1 MVLVLVAMSVPLAGL
16 VHQLTIPVEAAGV
29 IPVLVSAAVGVVV
42 ARHQPRNPL
51 GWLLIF
57 FTLLVM
63 LSIDG
68 GYYAVLSYSLGH
80 HLPLAWVAVLLVPLW
95 APAAALFAL
104 VILLFP
110 DGRLAARWWRWVLWA
125 YAGLFACYMAVSFGR
140 TIAAVTS
147 HAVWLDSFGDVTS
160 TQHLPAWVGAVVIV
174 PVGVIWLS
182 FAARQVLTWRH
193 ARCSAGGTPAASAA
207 GS

>member
-1 MVLVLVAMSVPLAGL
+1 MPEVTARRFHLASPATAAVLGAVVLVLVATSVPLVGL
-16 VHQLTIPVEAAGV
+16 VHQLTIPVEAAAV
-29 IPVLVSAAVGVVV
+29 IPVLASAAVGVVV
-42 ARHQPRNPL
+42 AQHQPRNPL

-147 HAVWLDSFGDVTS
+147 HAVRLDFYGDVTS
-160 TQHLPAWVGAVVIV
+160 NQHLPA
-174 PVGVIWLS
+174 
-182 FAARQVLTWRH
+182 
-193 ARCSAGGTPAASAA
+193 
-207 GS
+207 